1 MGRVHVLGAG
11 PVGLFLTAL
20 LQSIDGQAVRLY
32 ERRDAYTRTRMVS
45 LAEFLIAD
53 SIESYKADTIDGQSV
68 EAIFDP
74 IELETRLAYR
84 RTLAPDLRALLEAW
98 TRGFVPLNTIERT
111 LSELIETR
119 ATGTVERIMGEVDAA
134 RAIALVEPG
143 DILVDCTGSRS
154 VLRDLLVPGEIDP
167 TVHGRN
173 TTRFRLE
180 YALVVT
186 FLYDQHYACN
196 EFCKYYKN
204 VDNAD
209 YKFIPAVDRTWYDG
223 ETSHVTGI
231 VAISKEEFDAMPPTF
246 DGTWLR
252 DNFPGVARSM
262 DRFIDKVKAETH
274 GELVGDLEIT
284 RIPLDVYHARNT
296 TSRRVHG
303 SADHPLAEA
312 PVFLLGDSAIGSP
325 YFQSISLGLEC
336 AFFLAGHIGNRAM
349 PIEDVFERYE
359 AFMYR
364 QWLRVYMRTQMIK
377 HNKDL
382 LESVGDTMGLLAKLH
397 VF

>member
-1 MGRVHVLGAG
+1 MSLASAALVAPTTRPMGRVHVLGAG

-98 TRGFVPLNTIERT
+98 TQGFVPLNTIERT
-111 LSELIETR
+111 LSELIDTR
-119 ATGTVERIMGEVDAA
+119 ATGTVERVMGEVDAA
-134 RAIALVEPG
+134 SAIALLEAG

-154 VLRDLLVPGEIDP
+154 VLRDLLVPGDIDP

-186 FLYDQHYACN
+186 FLYDQHYACD

-204 VDNAD
+204 VDNA
-209 YKFIPAVDRTWYDG
+209 
-223 ETSHVTGI
+223 
-231 VAISKEEFDAMPPTF
+231 
-246 DGTWLR
+246 
-252 DNFPGVARSM
+252 
-262 DRFIDKVKAETH
+262 
-274 GELVGDLEIT
+274 
-284 RIPLDVYHARNT
+284 T
-296 TSRRVHG
+296 TSSSR
-303 SADHPLAEA
+303 PCTA
-312 PVFLLGDSAIGSP
+312 PGTTARP
-325 YFQSISLGLEC
+325 
-336 AFFLAGHIGNRAM
+336 A
-349 PIEDVFERYE
+349 
-359 AFMYR
+359 
-364 QWLRVYMRTQMIK
+364 T
-377 HNKDL
+377 
-382 LESVGDTMGLLAKLH
+382 
-397 VF
+397 